1 MKCQDHLLA
10 QRTLLYLLSFGRVNL
25 QGIFANLECQAWQI
39 LPVFKLPRQHSNSLG
54 FGMLC
59 LALAKMSYLMD

>member
-1 MKCQDHLLA
+1 MKCQDHRLA
-10 QRTLLYLLSFGRVNL
+10 RKTLLYLSSFDRVVI
-25 QGIFANLECQAWQI
+25 QGILTNLACQFWQI
-39 LPVFKLPRQHSNSLG
+39 LPISKLPRRHSNSLG